1 MTSHPFPAGA
11 RDPLL
16 VIAKVIAIFVMVM
29 MGIAAGALLI
39 GCVALSFN
47 QADALVEL
55 AKEGYT
61 GAPGPVIWGAVAAML
76 LALIPIGLIFWFLK
90 ELVRLI
96 DSVGTD
102 PFMPENGT
110 RLSRMGWL
118 VLAIQVAA
126 IPLGAVV
133 LWLSERVKSV
143 DADVDIGFSGNGLIL
158 ALVLFILARVFRHGA
173 AMREE
178 LEGTV

>member
-1 MTSHPFPAGA
+1 M
-11 RDPLL
+11 
-16 VIAKVIAIFVMVM
+16 
-29 MGIAAGALLI
+29 
-39 GCVALSFN
+39 SF
-47 QADALVEL
+47 
-55 AKEGYT
+55 
-61 GAPGPVIWGAVAAML
+61 
-76 LALIPIGLIFWFLK
+76 
-90 ELVRLI
+90 
-96 DSVGTD
+96 
-102 PFMPENGT
+102 T
-110 RLSRMGWL
+110 RLSRTGWL